1 MFERKSQVIIEG
13 DKATEDQ
20 LMELA
25 LEAGGDDVQNDGD
38 TWSLLSAP
46 ESHNAIVEALGK
58 AKIPTLSA
66 EVGLI
71 PKNTMAIDNKH
82 AAGMMRMLEQ
92 LEDYDDTQ
100 NVYTNFEPDES
111 TVEAMA

>member
-1 MFERKSQVIIEG
+1 E
-13 DKATEDQ
+13 Q
-20 LMELA
+20 LMEMA
-25 LEAGGDDVQNDGD
+25 LEAGADDVQNDGD
-38 TWSLLSAP
+38 TWSVLSAP
-46 ESHNAIVEALGK
+46 EAHNAIVEALGK
-58 AKIPTLSA
+58 AKVPTLSA

-71 PKNTMAIDNKH
+71 PKNTMAIDAKH